1 MFQLIQKIFHLVFFA
16 NFETKFVVF
25 AHLFVSFLYKWETNC
40 PAKVTAC
47 LNTRKLST

>member
-25 AHLFVSFLYKWETNC
+25 AHLFVSLQRE
-40 PAKVTAC
+40 
-47 LNTRKLST
+47 